1 MDSFGSDK
9 MARQAAKEEDRSCVR
24 CGAEPNLIR
33 KLLDTR
39 KGRTVRMFECRCGKV
54 SWDD

>member
-9 MARQAAKEEDRSCVR
+9 MARQEAKEEDRRCVR
-24 CGAEPNLIR
+24 CGAEPNLVR
-33 KLLDTR
+33 KILDTR
-39 KGRTVRMFECRCGKV
+39 KGRAVRMFECRCGKV